1 MFFLKFGLLT
11 CAFYVGLT
19 IVLEG
24 GVWALIYFRGIMFF
38 IDQKHPA
45 LSLAA
50 VPAVIF
56 GVTWLVSFSAAWFI
70 VYRDMKGLLPLL
82 PN

>member
-24 GVWALIYFRGIMFF
+24 GLWALVYFKGLFIF
-38 IDQKHPA
+38 IDEKHPA
-45 LSLAA
+45 LSLAL

-70 VYRDMKGLLPLL
+70 VYRDLKTLFPLL